1 MFASFSSLLR
11 KPLLVE
17 KPLSLDIREAEQ
29 MVAKAEEKGVQLAI
43 GYNRRYARPYLK
55 AKECVDNGDIGK
67 LAYVMMKLSQG
78 GPASSAKGP
87 YYLLFELQTHAIDM
101 MRHFGG
107 DIIEVSAQM
116 AAPLKSLMEKRW
128 SIPVLQSA

>member
-1 MFASFSSLLR
+1 MFASLSGYFVNRQRIILLNFWGLHFVPTMEVLNAG
-11 KPLLVE
+11 KHVLVE

-43 GYNRRYARPYLK
+43 DYNRRYARPYLK
-55 AKECVDNGDIGK
+55 AKEYVDNGDIGK

-87 YYLLFELQTHAIDM
+87 YYLLFELQTHAIE
-101 MRHFGG
+101 RFT
-107 DIIEVSAQM
+107 S
-116 AAPLKSLMEKRW
+116 
-128 SIPVLQSA
+128 